1 MWFGKNLTVFSKP
14 HPALF
19 SLYFPTIC
27 YTPNMP
33 SSKNPKVLAIIGP
46 TASGKTSLS
55 IALAKQFNGEV
66 ISADSRQVY
75 RDMDLG
81 TGKVTA
87 SEMQGIPHHLIDVAD
102 PATIYTGA
110 DFKRDAE
117 VALEDIIA
125 RKKLPIIAGGTFFYL
140 ELLRGTMSTAPV
152 PPDPEL
158 RALLE
163 TKSTAELQRQL
174 VAADITHSAKIDIN
188 NRRRLMRAI
197 EIIHTLRMIPP
208 VESNT
213 SPHDWLTIGID
224 ITTDILATRIHKRI
238 LQRIDQGM
246 IEEVEKL
253 HKEGVTWERLDS
265 FGLEYRYIARY
276 LQGTITREIM
286 IEELSAKTRQ
296 FAKRQRTWLKR
307 DKSIQWF
314 PFPIIEEDVEIVAR
328 KFSES

>member
-1 MWFGKNLTVFSKP
+1 MLLTFLIIP
-14 HPALF
+14 FLY
-19 SLYFPTIC
+19 SLC

-33 SSKNPKVLAIIGP
+33 SSKKPKVLAIVGP

-55 IALAKQFNGEV
+55 IELAKQFNGEV

-75 RDMDLG
+75 RGMDLG
-81 TGKVTA
+81 TGKVTRL
-87 SEMQGIPHHLIDVAD
+87 EMKDVTHHLIDVAD

-117 VALEDIIA
+117 VALEDIIT
-125 RKKLPIIAGGTFFYL
+125 RGKLPIIAGGTFFYL

-152 PPDPEL
+152 PPNPEL
-158 RALLE
+158 RVLLE

-174 VAADITHSAKIDIN
+174 VVADITHSAKIDIN

-197 EIIHTLRMIPP
+197 EIIHTLGMIPP

-213 SPHDWLTIGID
+213 FPYDWLTIGID
-224 ITTDILATRIHKRI
+224 IPIDILATRIHKRI

-286 IEELSAKTRQ
+286 IEELSVKTRQ

-307 DKSIQWF
+307 DKSIIWF
-314 PFPIIEEDVEIVAR
+314 PFPVDTNDTISLIEDFL
-328 KFSES
+328 KQ